1 MEFKNGDKVYHK
13 NLKMTGMFI
22 GYAWESKEEADVEFE
37 MEDGYIE
44 QKHVSINQLE
54 KIKWRFYAQCH
65 NTVLT
70 METDYIIIYY
80 ILGREW

>member
-54 KIKWRFYAQCH
+54 KIK
-65 NTVLT
+65 
-70 METDYIIIYY
+70 
-80 ILGREW
+80 